1 MNLTGRI
8 GIISSIDGSV
18 VTLRFS
24 EGAPP
29 VHAMLTARGGS
40 RVLEVIELL
49 DAETV
54 KAISLDDMSGIE
66 RGEQVEIADENI
78 KLRIDRKMLGR
89 MLDAVGRPID
99 GNPYDGTENVPY
111 FEVAAPHKGSGNHRP
126 LLETGIKVI
135 DLLTPFRKGDKI
147 GLFGGAGVGKTVLV
161 TELMRSIVQGGGHSV
176 FAGVGERIREGHEL
190 YRTLADLGVLNDT
203 ALFFAEMDKPAGARL
218 RVGLAAAAAADYLR
232 RVTEKDVLF
241 FIDNVYRYAMAGMEI
256 GALLGKVPSELGYQ
270 PNLEKNVADL
280 QERISG
286 DGASAIT
293 AVEAVYVPADDI
305 TDPAVVS
312 IFSHLD
318 ASVVLSRDIAEK
330 GLYPAMDVLRS
341 ASVTLDEER
350 IGKRHYG
357 AAREARR
364 VLQRY
369 EDLAQ
374 IIQILGV
381 DELSR
386 EDRVVAN
393 RAERLRRFLTQPLFV
408 AEAFGNAK
416 GVSVPLEKTID
427 GCEAIL
433 GGECDDIE
441 ADAFYMIGTLDDL
454 PGRK

>member
-1 MNLTGRI
+1 MSAQGRI
-8 GIISSIDGSV
+8 GTIVSIDGSV
-18 VTLRFS
+18 VTLRFPD
-24 EGAPP
+24 GAPP
-29 VHAMLTARGGS
+29 MHAMLVTRDS
-40 RVLEVIELL
+40 SHVLEVIELL
-49 DAETV
+49 DPSMV
-54 KAISLDDMSGIE
+54 KAISLDDLEGIE
-66 RGEQVEIADENI
+66 RGESVTVRADRIE
-78 KLRIDRKMLGR
+78 LRIDQKMLGR
-89 MLDAVGRPID
+89 LLDAAGRPID
-99 GNPYDGTENVPY
+99 GHAYEGTESIPY
-111 FEVAAPHKGSGNHRP
+111 FEASGSHERDGNHRP

-161 TELMRSIVQGGGHSV
+161 TELMRAIVQGGGHSV
-176 FAGVGERIREGHEL
+176 FAGIGERIREGHEL
-190 YRTLADLGVLNDT
+190 YRTLADLNVLNDT

-232 RVTEKDVLF
+232 RATEKDVLF

-286 DGASAIT
+286 DGGSAIT

-330 GLYPAMDVLRS
+330 GLYPAVDVLRS

-350 IGKRHYG
+350 IGKRHYEV
-357 AAREARR
+357 AREVRR
-364 VLQRY
+364 ALQRY

-374 IIQILGV
+374 IISILGV

-386 EDRVVAN
+386 EDRVIAN
-393 RAERLRRFLTQPLFV
+393 RAERLRRYLTQPLFV
-408 AEAFGNAK
+408 AEAFASAK
-416 GVSVPLEKTID
+416 GVSVPLEKTIE